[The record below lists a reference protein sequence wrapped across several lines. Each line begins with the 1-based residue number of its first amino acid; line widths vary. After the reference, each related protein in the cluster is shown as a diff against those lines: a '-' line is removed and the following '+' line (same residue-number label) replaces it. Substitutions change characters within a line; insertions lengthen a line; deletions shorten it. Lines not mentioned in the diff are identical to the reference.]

1 MKRKYTDK
9 QRQASLPLM
18 EAVAISTGNKSKI
31 KKDFTPAEAKKILA
45 TIKGGKDKQVENSD
59 NKKELIERREKIIK
73 LKKAVRELERTNR
86 SRLILFPSF
95 SRESDT
101 TEWYKMGNFSA
112 LYYVYRMADRMG
124 RTAKVQKDKDRFAKM
139 DYIASIKGIEGFI
152 AQAMELKEFDCYETG
167 LDGMYILYLK
177 KPLSDEEYSVLT
189 RTESA
194 RREMMHSVLK
204 PKRADAK
211 VYQVIL
217 MLSRQLLPRTGALT
231 RGPYGEIGAEMSR
244 QVHGLMCA
252 YFMMSNGRMDLDEA
266 KDAMLDAMEWLQ
278 SGIALLGEIDAWNF
292 DKATSVGE
300 NVNHLRAMVEEWG
313 HESGI

>member
-31 KKDFTPAEAKKILA
+31 KKDFPPAEAKKILA
-45 TIKGGKDKQVENSD
+45 IVKGGKNKRVENSD
-59 NKKELIERREKIIK
+59 SKKKLIERREKIIK

-101 TEWYKMGNFSA
+101 TEWYKMGDFSA

-139 DYIASIKGIEGFI
+139 DYIASIKGIEDFI
-152 AQAMELKEFDCYETG
+152 AQAMELREFDRYETG

-194 RREMMHSVLK
+194 RREMMHNILK

-211 VYQVIL
+211 MYQVIL
-217 MLSRQLLPRTGALT
+217 MLARQVLPRTGALIK
-231 RGPYGEIGAEMSR
+231 GPYSEIGAEMSR
-244 QVHGLMCA
+244 QVHKLMCA
-252 YFMMSNGRMDLDEA
+252 YFMTSHERKDLDEIRRE
-266 KDAMLDAMEWLQ
+266 MLEATDWLQ

-300 NVNHLRAMVEEWG
+300 NVNHLRTMVEEWR